1 MNKEIIQYIGF
12 YDTNDNIKENRDYSL
27 AAKNKMDYICTALD
41 KIGYKVLIVSPSRTK
56 NRNFYPGKRAEIN
69 TNSEL
74 KLFPTFPWGNKLQK
88 FLSLITGDIMLLWHL
103 LTQTKRNENILV
115 YHSLQLRNVV
125 RLAKKIK
132 GFKVILEVEEIY
144 QDVVNCSNYVMKNEY
159 KNIEDADKYL
169 FPTELLHKKVNPT
182 NKPFSII
189 YGTYKV
195 EEDRKSRFEDT
206 KTHVV
211 YAGTFDTRKGGA
223 ISAISAAEYLTENY
237 HMHIIGFGTVE
248 QIENIKEKIAEVSKN
263 SKAKI
268 TYDGL
273 LKGEEY
279 ILFIQKCN
287 IGLSTQIPGEKY
299 NETSFPSKILS
310 YMANGLR
317 VVSVRIKAIEMSAIG
332 SGVYYYNEQNAELIA
347 KTILSI
353 DINEQYDSRD
363 LVIELDEEF
372 VHNLKE
378 LLEK

>member
-1 MNKEIIQYIGF
+1 MNKEIIHYIGF

-27 AAKNKMDYICTALD
+27 AAKNKMDYICIALN
-41 KIGYKVLIVSPSRTK
+41 KIGYKILIVSPSRTK
-56 NRNFYPGKRAEIN
+56 NRNFYPGKRVKIN
-69 TNSEL
+69 ANCEL

-88 FLSLITGDIMLLWHL
+88 FFSLITGDIMLFLYL
-103 LTQTKRNENILV
+103 LTKTKRNENILV

-144 QDVVNCSNYVMKNEY
+144 QDIVNCSNQVMKSEY

-182 NKPFSII
+182 NKPFSVI
-189 YGTYKV
+189 YGTYNV
-195 EEDRKSRFEDT
+195 EEDRKSRFEDA
-206 KTHVV
+206 KIHLV

-223 ISAISAAEYLTENY
+223 ISAISAAQYLTEKY
-237 HMHIIGFGTVE
+237 HMHIIGFGTE
-248 QIENIKEKIAEVSKN
+248 KQIESIQEKIAEVSKDT
-263 SKAKI
+263 KAKI

-273 LKGEEY
+273 LKEEEY
-279 ILFIQKCN
+279 ILFLQKCN
-287 IGLSTQIPGEKY
+287 IGLSTQIPGDKY

-317 VVSVRIKAIEMSAIG
+317 VVSVRIKVVEMSDIG
-332 SGVYYYNEQNAELIA
+332 SYVYYYNEQNAELIA

-353 DINEQYDSRD
+353 DFSEKYDSRA
-363 LVIELDEEF
+363 LIKELDEKF
-372 VHNLKE
+372 VNNIKE
-378 LLEK
+378 LLEN